1 MVLNINELREYMA
14 IKINHPNETLTP
26 ESGVL
31 EINAQGAL
39 KLPIGGTSQR
49 PIGAE
54 GQLRYSN
61 ELFNPEFFDGVN
73 WQVLTNRVYVDARI
87 TQTDTNINTTISN
100 LALND
105 LTDVTVTS
113 PATGEVLVY
122 DSTLGVF
129 RSQTNTLTP
138 ITRNFI
144 GDGTTLEF
152 NIQTSVS
159 SPNLLVV
166 SINGITQEPYYSYTI
181 IDGITLVFDEAP
193 AQSDRIQVRILR
205 SNTTS
210 DRPRPKITNISY
222 STVGIYTTIS
232 VVCLDTTYGTGAI
245 IGGQAITRIDYP
257 SENILQ
263 LMVETSQIPPPHLL
277 TAQDLTLV
285 DTSGNEYVYKNLI
298 NYGGASRPQFTN
310 STSYIGSFSP
320 GNSINFPIGVNNSIS
335 ITILPANAGESA
347 IGWLSVSGT
356 SIVGTAPNNSS
367 PSRYEISV
375 VASNGPVNITKNY
388 WLLII

>member
-1 MVLNINELREYMA
+1 MA

-39 KLPIGGTSQR
+39 KLPIGDSTQR
-49 PIGAE
+49 PTGSE

-61 ELFNPEFFDGVN
+61 ELFNPEFFDGTN
-73 WQVLTNRVYVDARI
+73 WRLLTNKDYVDSQI
-87 TQTDTNINTTISN
+87 TQTDSN
-100 LALND
+100 LNNTINNLQLND

-113 PATGEVLVY
+113 PTTGDVLVY
-122 DSTLGVF
+122 DTTIGQF
-129 RSQTNTLTP
+129 RGQTNSLTP
-138 ITRNFI
+138 ITRNFM

-152 NIQTSVS
+152 DIQTSVS

-166 SINGITQEPYYSYTI
+166 SINGITQEPYYSYSI
-181 IDGITLVFDEAP
+181 IDGTTLAFDEAP

-222 STVGIYTTIS
+222 STLGSYTTIS
-232 VVCLDTTYGTGAI
+232 VVCLDITYGTGAK

-263 LMVETSQIPPPHLL
+263 LMVETSQVTGSLW
-277 TAQDLTLV
+277 TNAQDLTLV

-298 NYGGASRPQFTN
+298 NYGASKPQFTD
-310 STSYIGSFSP
+310 STSYIGRFR
-320 GNSINFPIGVNNSIS
+320 GGDSINFLLGVNNTTS
-335 ITILPANAGESA
+335 ITIQPANAGECA
-347 IGWLSVSGT
+347 ISWLSISGT
-356 SIVGTAPNNSS
+356 SIVGTAPNNST
-367 PSRYEISV
+367 PSRYEITV
-375 VASNGPVNITKNY
+375 VASDGLINIIKNY
-388 WLLII
+388 WLLVI

>member
-1 MVLNINELREYMA
+1 MA
-14 IKINHPNETLTP
+14 IKINHATEVLTP

-39 KLPIGGTSQR
+39 KLPTGDSINR
-49 PIGAE
+49 PIGEE
-54 GQLRYSN
+54 GQIRYSS
-61 ELFNPEFFDGVN
+61 ELFNPEFFDGNN
-73 WQVLTNRVYVDARI
+73 WKLLTNKDYVDSLI
-87 TQTDTNINTTISN
+87 SQTDTDLSTTINN
-100 LALND
+100 LTLND

-122 DSTLGVF
+122 DTTIGQF

-138 ITRNFI
+138 ITRNFM

-152 NIQTSVS
+152 DIQTSVS

-166 SINGITQEPYYSYTI
+166 SINGITQEPYYSYSI
-181 IDGITLVFDEAP
+181 IDGTTLAFDEAP

-210 DRPRPKITNISY
+210 DRPRPKVTGISY
-222 STVGIYTTIS
+222 STLGQYTAIS
-232 VVCLDTTYGTGAI
+232 VVCLDITYGTGAK

-263 LMVETSQIPPPHLL
+263 LMIETSQVTGSLWN

-285 DTSGNEYVYKNLI
+285 DVSGNEYVYKNLI
-298 NYGGASRPQFTN
+298 NYGANKPKFTD
-310 STSYIGSFSP
+310 STTYIGRFRP
-320 GNSINFPIGVNNSIS
+320 GDSINFPIGVNNATSI
-335 ITILPANAGESA
+335 IIQPANAGESA
-347 IGWLSVSGT
+347 INWISVSGN

-367 PSRYEISV
+367 PSRYEITV
-375 VASNGPVNITKNY
+375 VASDGLVEITKNY
-388 WLLII
+388 WLLVI